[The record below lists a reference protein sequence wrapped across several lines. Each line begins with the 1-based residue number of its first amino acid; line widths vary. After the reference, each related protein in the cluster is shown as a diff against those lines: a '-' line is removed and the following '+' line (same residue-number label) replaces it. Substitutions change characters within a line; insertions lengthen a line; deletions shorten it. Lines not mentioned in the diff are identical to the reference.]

1 MSYYKYPNAHR
12 MLLRM
17 PATHQAL
24 FTLTQVK
31 AIEEALTPR
40 THKLDWRMGLPLL
53 GKGAYFVL
61 MGGPNRRQEDRE
73 LTQSSPAAMHSALSN
88 AVAMDKTLQH
98 NPTVYRM
105 LQRLPNNIMA
115 TFQPVQIQAMEAALI
130 PRRHLID
137 IRLSL
142 PLCGKGAY
150 LMFAAGPNQ
159 RGHHRAIQNG
169 NPFTM
174 PAVFASVLVGA
185 GSILGLVYLKGSA
198 VLAKPDPVFDQ
209 GPAFY
214 ETAVPFKKTQREC
227 LESGRQWIEHKCID
241 KIHDPTF

>member
-17 PATHQAL
+17 PLAHQKL
-24 FTLTQVK
+24 FMPTQVE

-40 THKLDWRMGLPLL
+40 THKLDLRMGLPLL
-53 GKGAYFVL
+53 GSGAYFVF
-61 MGGPNRRQEDRE
+61 MGGPNRRQEDRK
-73 LTQSSPAAMHSALSN
+73 LTHTSPLAKHAALSN
-88 AVAMDKTLQH
+88 AVAMGKTLQH

-105 LQRLPNNIMA
+105 LERLPNSIMA
-115 TFQPVQIQAMEAALI
+115 TFQPVQIQAMEAALV
-130 PRRHLID
+130 PRHHLID
-137 IRLSL
+137 MRLAL

-150 LMFAAGPNQ
+150 LVFAAGPNH
-159 RGHHRAIQNG
+159 RGHYRNIQNG

-174 PAVFASVLVGA
+174 TAVFASVLVGA

-214 ETAVPFKKTQREC
+214 ETKVPFKRLSENA
-227 LESGRQWIEHKCID
+227 
-241 KIHDPTF
+241 

>member
-17 PATHQAL
+17 PEAHQAL
-24 FTLTQVK
+24 FTQTQVE

-40 THKLDWRMGLPLL
+40 THKLDLRMGLPLL
-53 GKGAYFVL
+53 GKGAYFVF
-61 MGGPNRRQEDRE
+61 MGGPNRRSSERSQA
-73 LTQSSPAAMHSALSN
+73 QSSPAHMHSALSN
-88 AVAMDKTLQH
+88 AIAMNKTLQH
-98 NPTVYRM
+98 NPTVYHL
-105 LQRLPNNIMA
+105 LQRVPNRIMA
-115 TFQPVQIQAMEAALI
+115 TFQPAQIQAMEVALV

-150 LMFAAGPNQ
+150 FVFAAGPNQ
-159 RGHHRAIQNG
+159 RGHYRDIQNS
-169 NPFTM
+169 NPFIM
-174 PAVFASVLVGA
+174 PAVLASVLIGA

-209 GPAFY
+209 GPEFY
-214 ETAVPFKKTQREC
+214 QTTVPFKKNQREC
-227 LESGRQWIEHKCID
+227 MESGRQWIEDKCVD
-241 KIHDPTF
+241 EIHDPAF